1 MTTRYLASIAGVHCA
16 VPLRDQLSSL
26 ITHTQYLADRNIY
39 AAVLTRQ
46 QWDKLREEFWETGRQ
61 CDHGRLVPD
70 IDFIASDG
78 KVFLD
83 FAECQK
89 HEAGIGIVSPT
100 NAGRSILDA
109 FNAVATDQ
117 EKQTLAQMA
126 LSWTLRHGIV
136 SSTLIGASSV
146 AQLEGNLKAAAAKP
160 FTVEE
165 LAAIEPLAIHGL
177 G

>member
-117 EKQTLAQMA
+117 EKQTLAQM
-126 LSWTLRHGIV
+126 
-136 SSTLIGASSV
+136 GATCNPGGSG
-146 AQLEGNLKAAAAKP
+146 LLP
-160 FTVEE
+160 
-165 LAAIEPLAIHGL
+165 IHGSEHARIRAF
-177 G
+177 GNSKIAGWRSG